1 MKKFPTFVRQKYH
14 KEMTKTEKI
23 RGLLL
28 SYEDLGAGTPI
39 VFIHGQPFNRSM
51 WRYQVGPFSK
61 THRLIIPD
69 LRGYGDTGLPI
80 TETGLPTVDTGLPT
94 AHTGLPATDGLTHI
108 ILLDELALD
117 LLHLLAALDI
127 PNAIFIGLSMGGQIA
142 LELYR
147 LKPQLFKGLV
157 LADTDARA
165 ESKEGYHERIAL
177 SQKIR
182 ADGMQKFTDQRIH
195 KFVCPHTFAAK
206 PAVVA
211 HLTEMM
217 TTTSPA
223 GSAPVQRGRAERRD
237 HTSILKEI
245 ICPTLII
252 VGEEDAF
259 TPIPTAE
266 YMHTRIP
273 GSQLAIIK
281 DAGHIPS
288 MEQPEKFND
297 ILAAFITTIPT

>member
-1 MKKFPTFVRQKYH
+1 M
-14 KEMTKTEKI
+14 KTEKI
-23 RGLLL
+23 RGITLAYDDL
-28 SYEDLGAGTPI
+28 SPDNPSPIPDPGPVASDTI

-51 WRYQVGPFSK
+51 WRYQVDGFSK

-69 LRGYGDTGLPI
+69 LRGYGDTGLP
-80 TETGLPTVDTGLPT
+80 
-94 AHTGLPATDGLTHI
+94 TDSANTI

-117 LLHLLAALDI
+117 LLHLLEALNI
-127 PNAIFIGLSMGGQIA
+127 PNAVFVGLSMGGQIA

-147 LKPQLFKGLV
+147 LRPQLFKGLV

-165 ESKEGYHERIAL
+165 EGKEGYHERIAL
-177 SQKIR
+177 SQQIR
-182 ADGMQKFTDQRIH
+182 THGMQKFTDERIH
-195 KFVCPHTFAAK
+195 KFLCPQTFATK
-206 PAVVA
+206 PAIVA

-223 GSAPVQRGRAERRD
+223 GSAAVQRGRAERRD
-237 HTSILKEI
+237 HTSLLKEI

-259 TPIPTAE
+259 TPIPTAG

-273 GSQLAIIK
+273 GSQLSIIK

-297 ILAAFITTIPT
+297 TLAAFLSSPRAKKMF